1 MHVTKRSFVK
11 GQGRD
16 RIAPFVRC
24 TEGFAMRMASTLFLA
39 LALLGGATA
48 AVTAQA
54 QDFPSKTVHI
64 TVANTPGSSPDVLAR
79 ALAIRLS
86 AQWKQPVVVDNR
98 AGAAGIL
105 AADGLAKAP
114 ADGYSLLVGAD
125 GPITILP
132 NIQRDLPYDAQRDLL
147 PVVSLGQIDF
157 VLVANPKTGFRTVA
171 DFVRAAKAQPGRYNY
186 ASAGNGSPQHLAM
199 EMLKERAGIFAT
211 HIPYRGGPLGMQ
223 DVIAGQVDV
232 MFIAIGPA
240 LPHIR
245 SGRLAALGTSGERRH
260 ALLPEVPTV
269 GDSYAGYSA
278 GTWFGLFAPARTP
291 QTVIDTI
298 AADAGRIV
306 ESPQVRAELAAQG
319 IDATGFPQRRFQQQV
334 SAEYA
339 RYAQI
344 VKAVGIKPE

>member
-1 MHVTKRSFVK
+1 
-11 GQGRD
+11 
-16 RIAPFVRC
+16 
-24 TEGFAMRMASTLFLA
+24 MRPLLLLRMA
-39 LALLGGATA
+39 LALLASAWLAGA
-48 AVTAQA
+48 AQA
-54 QDFPSKTVHI
+54 QAYPARAVHI

-79 ALAIRLS
+79 YLSQRLAE
-86 AQWKQPVVVDNR
+86 QWKQAVVVDNR

-105 AADGLAKAP
+105 AAEALAKAP

-132 NIQRDLPYDAQRDLL
+132 NLQSGLPYDARRDLV

-157 VLVANPKTGFRTVA
+157 VLVANPRTGFRTLG

-186 ASAGNGSPQHLAM
+186 ASAGNGSPQQFSM
-199 EMLKERAGIFAT
+199 ELLKQKTGIHAT

-232 MFIAIGPA
+232 MFIAVGPA

-245 SGRLAALGTSGERRH
+245 TGRLVALGTSGERRH
-260 ALLPEVPTV
+260 PLLPEVPTV
-269 GDSYAGYSA
+269 AESYPGFRA
-278 GTWFGLFAPARTP
+278 GTWFGLFAPVGTP
-291 QTVIDTI
+291 QAVVDAV

-306 ESPQVRAELAAQG
+306 QTPAARAELAAQG
-319 IDATGFPQRRFQQQV
+319 IEATGHPQHQFRREV
-334 SAEYA
+334 ASEYE

-344 VKAVGIKPE
+344 VKAVGIKAE